1 MKVKVFSAKGNQI
14 FNESTYFKKSTL
26 TSQIEQD
33 INHWLENNPKI
44 NITNIKQSSC
54 GGSVDAEKHFISVWY
69 EED

>member
-1 MKVKVFSAKGNQI
+1 MKVKVFSTKGKQWG
-14 FNESTYFKKSTL
+14 SSSRV
-26 TSQIEQD
+26 TSQFEQD

-54 GGSVDAEKHFISVWY
+54 GGSFDAEKHFISVWY

>member
-1 MKVKVFSAKGNQI
+1 MKVKVFSTKGKA
-14 FNESTYFKKSTL
+14 FRKLSGL

-54 GGSVDAEKHFISVWY
+54 GGSLDVEKLFISVWY

>member
-1 MKVKVFSAKGNQI
+1 MKVKVFSTKGKQ
-14 FNESTYFKKSTL
+14 FGFGDTL
-26 TSQIEQD
+26 SRVISQFEQD

-54 GGSVDAEKHFISVWY
+54 GGSFDAEKHFISVWY

>member
-1 MKVKVFSAKGNQI
+1 MKVKVFSTKG
-14 FNESTYFKKSTL
+14 KSFRKLSRL

-54 GGSVDAEKHFISVWY
+54 GGSFDAEKHLISVWY